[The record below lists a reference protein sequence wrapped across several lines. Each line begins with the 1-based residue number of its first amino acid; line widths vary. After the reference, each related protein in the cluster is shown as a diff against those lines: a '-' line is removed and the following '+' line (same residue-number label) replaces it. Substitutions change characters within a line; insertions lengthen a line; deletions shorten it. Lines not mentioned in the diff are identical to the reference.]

1 MTKQPQS
8 YRTANR
14 TGIVLLYQQRN
25 AGPYI
30 LYLPVSRLLFQ
41 QPRPVFGRR
50 HPELTL
56 KDIAEVIRVRISY
69 LLSDHIGLLFLCQ
82 QKISRFL
89 HPKFCQIF
97 DKCFSCFF
105 FKYC

>member
-1 MTKQPQS
+1 MIEQPQS

-14 TGIVLLYQQRN
+14 TGIVLLYQQRS

-30 LYLPVSRLLFQ
+30 LYLTVLRPLFQ

-56 KDIAEVIRVRISY
+56 KDVAEVI
-69 LLSDHIGLLFLCQ
+69 
-82 QKISRFL
+82 
-89 HPKFCQIF
+89 
-97 DKCFSCFF
+97 
-105 FKYC
+105 